1 MDKETIKELVCNYFN
16 LDITRK
22 TRKRPYVE
30 ARAYY
35 YRLMRQNTPLSLEQ
49 IGQEVNRDHASVLH
63 GMRSL
68 YNWMQTDRRIRNN
81 YDVLQSQLKSIEQE
95 AEIIDIDQNII
106 IKYVALQKQVKEQD
120 LLIRELSQELEEL
133 KRKTE
138 KRERFYSKY
147 GFIR

>member
-1 MDKETIKELVCNYFN
+1 MDKDTIKELVTNYFN

-35 YRLMRQNTPLSLEQ
+35 YRLMREYTPLSLEQ
-49 IGQEVNRDHASVLH
+49 IGKEVHRDHASVLH
-63 GMRSL
+63 GMKSL
-68 YNWMQTDRRIRNN
+68 YNWMQHDRRIRNN
-81 YDVLQSQLKSIEQE
+81 YKTLSSQLKALEEESEVIE
-95 AEIIDIDQNII
+95 IDENII
-106 IKYVALQKQVKEQD
+106 VKYVALQQQVKEQD